1 MMVAAFFFFDF
12 VPRMSDAIEET
23 LRSLLELMPGMVG
36 RDGDGGLL
44 DERTSP
50 DDSRL
55 DEGRLKEGQRIIG
68 MAAKAL
74 DANCARG
81 NLDRRKE
88 ELPDE
93 ITPQKARRRALRA
106 YHPQMTK
113 VSVLWRVACGWG
125 TPP

>member
-106 YHPQMTK
+106 YLA
-113 VSVLWRVACGWG
+113 VRRA
-125 TPP
+125 

>member
-1 MMVAAFFFFDF
+1 MMVAALFFFDF

-74 DANCARG
+74 DANCA
-81 NLDRRKE
+81 E
-88 ELPDE
+88 EILIEGKRSFLTRLLPKR
-93 ITPQKARRRALRA
+93 QGGARCALTRSSR
-106 YHPQMTK
+106 TIE
-113 VSVLWRVACGWG
+113 RDGG
-125 TPP
+125 